1 MRRSVFTRP
10 GQGLPILAFVLI
22 LPLVP
27 VVTRPID
34 WASAAPKVVQEAR
47 HVSPVAKPSCP
58 GSSRP
63 PSTVIVNPPVTVP
76 VTSPVRLSVT
86 PAEMT
91 DWSRVC
97 VCEENG
103 NWYVRGPYFSG
114 GLGISDVNWIAY
126 GGTQFAPSAADATP
140 AEQIIIAQRIRSDP
154 PDQNGCTGD
163 W

>member
-1 MRRSVFTRP
+1 MRRSVFIRP
-10 GQGLPILAFVLI
+10 GQGLSILALVLF

-34 WASAAPKVVQEAR
+34 WASAAPKVAQEVQRDSPTAR
-47 HVSPVAKPSCP
+47 PHCP
-58 GSSRP
+58 GVSRP
-63 PSTVIVNPPVTVP
+63 PSTVIVNPPAPAP
-76 VTSPVRLSVT
+76 VSLSIGRSVT

-91 DWSRVC
+91 VWSRVC
-97 VCEENG
+97 VCEEHG

-114 GLGISDVNWIAY
+114 GLGISNVNWRAY

-140 AEQIIIAQRIRSDP
+140 AEQIIIAQRIQSDP
-154 PDQNGCTGD
+154 PDQNGCTGA